1 MSGYNST
8 LTRRTPLRPGKS
20 KMKRKKPIF
29 APLDKLQWNA
39 PPPKRR
45 TPLRQIGKRGSEWTK
60 VRASLKREFEARG
73 ITTCEAK
80 LPGCWRDNGLG
91 FAHTRKRRNVTD
103 LRRVALLCNH
113 CHDEFERKPEPEME
127 RLIEAIIAARK

>member
-1 MSGYNST
+1 MARGN
-8 LTRRTPLRPGKS
+8 PQK
-20 KMKRKKPIF
+20 KRKEPIRSVTF
-29 APLDKLQWNA
+29 ATLDEKGWSA
-39 PPPKRR
+39 PKPKRR
-45 TPLRQIGKRGSEWTK
+45 TPLRQLGKKGSEWANT
-60 VRASLKREFEARG
+60 RASLKKEFEAGG

-91 FAHTRKRRNVTD
+91 FAHTKKRRHVTD

-113 CHDEFERKPEPEME
+113 CHDEFECKPEPEME